1 MDVRLKFSSR
11 LFDNKFSSVGSGHLL
26 GPAKKLSIE
35 RKRSCTRL
43 WSGHYVVVGR
53 RCSSQVTAS
62 SSCWSRKKLQ
72 RAMYRCTE
80 QDDCIDCEML
90 WTKCLYTT
98 AVSQEEWKGQLLS
111 FFDEY
116 EMFLKEN
123 VVTFQLASRTVAE
136 QTNNSKIAFT
146 SSMSL
151 KSPAFNRLFTTT
163 DSFYFPLVQPMRWV
177 LPVSNSTLLQKSFS
191 FTIPEADRFQYLSWR
206 SSGRLSLPSV
216 PYRPQH
222 SFVCVPGVSPMMTL
236 PVVD

>member
-1 MDVRLKFSSR
+1 MSVYYSGFARRVKRPTFELFRMSTYEIWTSS
-11 LFDNKFSSVGSGHLL
+11 L
-26 GPAKKLSIE
+26 
-35 RKRSCTRL
+35 
-43 WSGHYVVVGR
+43 
-53 RCSSQVTAS
+53 
-62 SSCWSRKKLQ
+62 
-72 RAMYRCTE
+72 
-80 QDDCIDCEML
+80 
-90 WTKCLYTT
+90 
-98 AVSQEEWKGQLLS
+98 
-111 FFDEY
+111 
-116 EMFLKEN
+116 
-123 VVTFQLASRTVAE
+123 FQLASRTVAE

-191 FTIPEADRFQYLSWR
+191 FTIPEADRFQYLSWW

-222 SFVCVPGVSPMMTL
+222 SFVCVPGLSPMMTL